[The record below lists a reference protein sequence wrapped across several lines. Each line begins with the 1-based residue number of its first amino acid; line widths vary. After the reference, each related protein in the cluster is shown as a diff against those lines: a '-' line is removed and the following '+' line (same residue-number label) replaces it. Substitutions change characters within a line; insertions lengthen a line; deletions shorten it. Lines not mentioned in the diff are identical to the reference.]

1 MAFTV
6 KSWQPSTNNSNS
18 FNNNNNNNNNN
29 NKKERERERDYILR
43 GFSSSEA
50 FKIPKYPAADN
61 FGNITTGML

>member
-18 FNNNNNNNNNN
+18 L
-29 NKKERERERDYILR
+29 KKKKIDYILQ